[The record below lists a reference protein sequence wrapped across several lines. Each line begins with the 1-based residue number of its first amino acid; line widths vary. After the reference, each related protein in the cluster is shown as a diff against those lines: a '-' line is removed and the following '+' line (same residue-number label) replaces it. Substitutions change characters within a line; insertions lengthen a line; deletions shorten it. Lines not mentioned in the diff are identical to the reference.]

1 MTCSRSLRRVSA
13 ALLLSLACAVP
24 LASRADDSESVTLNF
39 VNADIDAVIRAI
51 GKITGKNFIV
61 DPRVKGTLNITTQQP
76 VPKALTYQILLSS
89 LRMQGFTA
97 VEGHGVIKI
106 LPEVDAKLHGVK
118 VGKNKL
124 MAGGD
129 HIVTEIFTIRNESA
143 AQLVPV
149 VRPLVSPNNTVTA
162 YAGNNTLVVTDYAEN
177 VARIRQVINSIDV
190 PQGGIRIIPVQHASA
205 LDLANTINKLVA
217 DSSSGAAGAGDGSQR
232 IAVQADTHTNSLLVR
247 SDNPSKLA
255 MVRSLVSNLDQ
266 PGAAGNIRVI
276 YLKNAEA
283 TKVAQTLRAV
293 LSGDSSAISSPTSSG
308 LSANASTSSS
318 STSSSSSSLG
328 SSSSSPLSGS
338 SSASG
343 SGSSSGGGMIQ
354 ADATNNA
361 LIITAPEPIYNNLR
375 KVIDM
380 LDRRRAQVL
389 VEALIVE
396 TTSTNAT
403 ELGIQW
409 MGGDVNSG
417 VYGGTS
423 FGSAN
428 NKTNIFGVMASPA
441 SGLAN
446 GMNFLVS
453 AGALTV
459 NGTTIMN
466 LNMLAHFLQSSS
478 KNNILSTPTILTL
491 DNEEA
496 KILIGQNVPFV
507 TGSYA
512 TSSSTTTASPFTTV
526 ERKDVGLTLKL
537 KPQIS
542 EGGSVKLIISQE
554 SSAVVGTST
563 TLGPTTSKRSID
575 STVLIDDGSII
586 ALGGLIEDTVTG
598 SIEKVPFLGDLP
610 VLGSLFRYDSRSRS
624 KTNLVVFLR
633 PRILRDP
640 DAYGAMTSDRDQEVI
655 GSMKKA
661 DPHPNSLM
669 PAEEDQTS
677 SLRNL
682 LKSEP
687 SGAKT
692 PAAIEANKQ

>member
-129 HIVTEIFTIRNESA
+129 RIVTEIFTIRNESA

-217 DSSSGAAGAGDGSQR
+217 DSGSGAAGAGDGSQR

-293 LSGDSSAISSPTSSG
+293 ISGDSSAISSPTSSG
-308 LSANASTSSS
+308 LSSSASTSSS
-318 STSSSSSSLG
+318 TTSSSSGSLG
-328 SSSSSPLSGS
+328 SSSSSALPS
-338 SSASG
+338 SSSSSGSG

-354 ADATNNA
+354 ADATSNA

-396 TTSTNAT
+396 TTSKNAT
-403 ELGIQW
+403 EMGIQW
-409 MGGDVNSG
+409 MAGNATNGL
-417 VYGGTS
+417 YGGTS
-423 FGSAN
+423 FGSTSEG
-428 NKTNIFGVMASPA
+428 TNILGVATSPTT
-441 SGLAN
+441 LAN
-446 GMNFLVS
+446 GMNVLVS
-453 AGALTV
+453 AGSLTI
-459 NGTTIMN
+459 NGTKILN
-466 LNMLAHFLQSSS
+466 LNMLAHFLQNSS
-478 KNNILSTPTILTL
+478 KNNILSTPTIVTM

-507 TGSYA
+507 TGSYT
-512 TSSSTTTASPFTTV
+512 TSSSTTSNPFTTV

-554 SSAVVGTST
+554 SSSVASTSA
-563 TLGPTTSKRSID
+563 TLGPTTNKRSID

-598 SIEKVPFLGDLP
+598 SVEKVPFFGDLP
-610 VLGSLFRYDSRSRS
+610 VLGSLFRYDSRSHS
-624 KTNLVVFLR
+624 KTNMVVFLR

-640 DAYGAMTSDRDQEVI
+640 EAYGAMTTDRYQDII
-655 GSMKKA
+655 GTLKKA
-661 DPHPNSLM
+661 DPHPNKMM
-669 PAEEDQTS
+669 PKLEEPDIVVPRMLQGDAEKAGS
-677 SLRNL
+677 AAA
-682 LKSEP
+682 SE
-687 SGAKT
+687 AQ
-692 PAAIEANKQ
+692 KQ

>member
-1 MTCSRSLRRVSA
+1 MTCSCSLRRVSA
-13 ALLLSLACAVP
+13 ALLLTLACAVP

-97 VEGHGVIKI
+97 VEGNGVIKI
-106 LPEVDAKLHGVK
+106 LPEVDAKLHGVR

-124 MAGGD
+124 IAGGD
-129 HIVTEIFTIRNESA
+129 RIVTEIFTIRNESA

-217 DSSSGAAGAGDGSQR
+217 DAGSGGAAGAGDGSQR
-232 IAVQADTHTNSLLVR
+232 IVVQADTHTNSLLVR

-308 LSANASTSSS
+308 LSSSASTSSS
-318 STSSSSSSLG
+318 TTSSSSSSLG
-328 SSSSSPLSGS
+328 SSSSSPLSS
-338 SSASG
+338 SSSSSG

-354 ADATNNA
+354 ADATSNA

-396 TTSTNAT
+396 TTSKNAT
-403 ELGIQW
+403 EMGIQW
-409 MGGDVNSG
+409 MAGNATNGL
-417 VYGGTS
+417 YGGTS
-423 FGSAN
+423 FGSTTEG
-428 NKTNIFGVMASPA
+428 TNILGVATSPTT
-441 SGLAN
+441 LAN
-446 GMNFLVS
+446 GMNVLVS
-453 AGALTV
+453 AGSLTI
-459 NGTTIMN
+459 NGTTILN
-466 LNMLAHFLQSSS
+466 LNMLAHFLQNSS
-478 KNNILSTPTILTL
+478 KNNILSTPTIVTM

-507 TGSYA
+507 TGSYT
-512 TSSSTTTASPFTTV
+512 TSSSTTSNPFTTV

-598 SIEKVPFLGDLP
+598 SVEKVPFLGDLP
-610 VLGSLFRYDSRSRS
+610 ILGSLFRYDSRSHS

-633 PRILRDP
+633 PRILRSP
-640 DAYGAMTSDRDQEVI
+640 EAYGAMTSDRYQEII
-655 GSMKKA
+655 GTMNKT
-661 DPHPNSLM
+661 DPHPNRMM
-669 PAEEDQTS
+669 PKADESDIVVPQM
-677 SLRNL
+677 LQGDVL
-682 LKSEP
+682 
-687 SGAKT
+687 GAKT
-692 PAAIEANKQ
+692 PVTTEAKKQ